1 MRSDTAFRALLISA
15 LAWGVTAPAAAKGLS
30 YSYADVGYQYSDLDA
45 PEDSIDVDSGLVDAS
60 FGMFEYVA
68 LRGGFRRGSIDAP
81 GESVDLTEFRLG
93 ARGHYGLMKIMDV
106 YGEALYFNQ
115 KLNGSGDGIS
125 SRTEIGGIYEAG
137 LRLQAHK
144 KAEIDLAY
152 RYVSGDLDESF
163 IVAGGVLK
171 VTKNL
176 GLSVNAA
183 FGDDD
188 DEEYFAGIRMYF

>member
-1 MRSDTAFRALLISA
+1 MHSNTALRALLIGA
-15 LAWGVTAPAAAKGLS
+15 LAWGLAAPAAGKGLS
-30 YSYADVGYQYSDLDA
+30 YSYADVGYQRTELDA
-45 PEDSIDVDSGLVDAS
+45 PEDTVDIDSALVDAS

-68 LRGGFRRGSIDAP
+68 LRGGFRRGQIDLP
-81 GESVDLTEFRLG
+81 GQSTDLTEFRIG
-93 ARGHYGLMKIMDV
+93 ARGHYSVMKALDI
-106 YGEALYFNQ
+106 YGEGLYFNQ

-137 LRLQAHK
+137 FRLQAHK

-176 GLSVNAA
+176 GLSVNGA

-188 DEEYFAGIRMYF
+188 DEEYFAGVRMDF

>member
-1 MRSDTAFRALLISA
+1 MASRSA
-15 LAWGVTAPAAAKGLS
+15 LGALVSAALACAVGSAAAKGLS
-30 YSYADVGYQYSDLDA
+30 YTYADVGYQYSDLDA
-45 PEDSIDVDSGLVDAS
+45 PEDSIDVNSGLVDAS
-60 FGMFEYVA
+60 FGVLDFLA

-81 GESVDLTEFRLG
+81 GQSIDLTEFRVG
-93 ARGHYGLMKIMDV
+93 ARGHFSLIDILDV
-106 YGEALYFNQ
+106 YGEGLYFNQ

-125 SRTEIGGIYEAG
+125 SKTETGGIYEAG
-137 LRLQAHK
+137 FRLQAHK

-152 RYVSGDLDESF
+152 RYVSGDTDESF

-171 VTKNL
+171 VTKHL

-188 DEEYFAGIRMYF
+188 DEEYFAGVRLEF